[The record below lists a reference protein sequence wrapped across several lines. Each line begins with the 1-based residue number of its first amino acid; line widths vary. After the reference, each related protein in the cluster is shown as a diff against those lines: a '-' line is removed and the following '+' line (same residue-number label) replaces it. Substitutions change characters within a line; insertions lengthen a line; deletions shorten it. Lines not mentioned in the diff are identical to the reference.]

1 MGTHRGQV
9 AMTSLGGDLLQRLQL
24 EAEVEFSI

>member
-9 AMTSLGGDLLQRLQL
+9 VMTPLGGDLVWRPEL